1 MDLRR
6 AVTATAVVALMTAGC
21 GGQDGGGAATQGS
34 AAAPAGGAATGSGRD
49 ATTPPTGRTTPP
61 VTIEVKLRAAAFPVP
76 AGWHVIDD
84 TTRQEPLASP
94 QNRVSVRR
102 VVLAP
107 GGATASQL
115 RRAQRAGDRWIVV
128 EEWDDARGVLDA
140 ALRRRFPR
148 SAEPLDAAD
157 EPTRLD
163 GRAAVRWTAA
173 SRPPE
178 SGAIPYAEAGVRA
191 KAWTSSFYCR
201 FRGRDVGVDASPRL
215 EAAIDAIREGWRW
228 NEPRR

>member
-1 MDLRR
+1 MT
-6 AVTATAVVALMTAGC
+6 VTAVLALTAAAGC
-21 GGQDGGGAATQGS
+21 GGQDGGGTATQGS
-34 AAAPAGGAATGSGRD
+34 AAAPAGGATTGSRR
-49 ATTPPTGRTTPP
+49 AATTPP

-163 GRAAVRWTAA
+163 GRAAVRWAAA